1 VIGTTEVGRE
11 GAFSFWIA
19 RADGLRRK
27 VRPPPAGSGLDVS
40 GGDDVVGSPLRG
52 LDPRLSGEGRRD
64 AVEDSKEDPTGP
76 GIRGF

>member
-1 VIGTTEVGRE
+1 MGRE
-11 GAFSFWIA
+11 GALSFWMV
-19 RADGLRRK
+19 RVDGFRRK
-27 VRPPPAGSGLDVS
+27 VRLPPGGSGLDVG
-40 GGDDVVGSPLRG
+40 GGDDVAGSPWRG